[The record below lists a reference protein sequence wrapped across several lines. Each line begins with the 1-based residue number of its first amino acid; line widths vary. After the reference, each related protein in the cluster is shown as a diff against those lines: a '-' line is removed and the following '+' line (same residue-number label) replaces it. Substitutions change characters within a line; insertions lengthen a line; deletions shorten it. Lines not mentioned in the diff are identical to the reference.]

1 VPLADGQVLD
11 LGSHRVRHVD
21 TPHVPHGWDAHVIYE
36 ETTGTLLCG
45 DLFSQVGDGPAIT
58 TDDVLEGAAF
68 AEDVFGATCLTP
80 GTGSSIRALAELV
93 PSTLA
98 IMHGSSYAG
107 DGAAALHA
115 LAADY
120 DARVEAA
127 LAAV

>member
-1 VPLADGQVLD
+1 MR
-11 LGSHRVRHVD
+11 S
-21 TPHVPHGWDAHVIYE
+21 Y
-36 ETTGTLLCG
+36 
-45 DLFSQVGDGPAIT
+45 
-58 TDDVLEGAAF
+58 
-68 AEDVFGATCLTP
+68 AEDIFGATCLTP
-80 GTGSSIRALAELV
+80 GTGPAIRALADLA

-98 IMHGSSYAG
+98 IMHGSSYSG